1 MERSG
6 TVDKAVN
13 VLEALRGRGGFV
25 ALNEL
30 ARLVGL
36 PKPTVHRLLASLTD
50 HQLVERDSEGRYGL
64 GVGLVRLGLSA
75 LAVDPLV
82 RIVRPE
88 LERAV
93 AAFGE
98 TFFLVTARAGKLVV
112 LDKVEGTG
120 VLRAAPSVGAEV
132 PVESTATGRL
142 YLGLAPGVLSIS
154 DRTRRIMH
162 GGVQRAVTRGYDTNE
177 GEWIAGLT
185 VVAAPVSRSS
195 ELMGTVACAGSA
207 QQLVGER
214 LREAIRSTREAAER
228 ASAALEGRREVR
240 P

>member
-6 TVDKAVN
+6 TVDKALS

-25 ALNEL
+25 ALNDL
-30 ARLVGL
+30 ARQLQL
-36 PKPTVHRLLASLTD
+36 PKPTVHRLLASLAV
-50 HQLVERDSEGRYGL
+50 HQLVERDGEGRYGL

-93 AAFGE
+93 AGFGE

-112 LDKVEGTG
+112 LDKVEGNG
-120 VLRAAPSVGAEV
+120 MLRAAPGVGTEV

-142 YLGLAPGVLSIS
+142 YLGLSPNTLVVPE
-154 DRTRRIMH
+154 RTRRVMRE
-162 GGVQRAVTRGYDTNE
+162 GVQRAIARGYDTNE

-185 VVAAPVSRSS
+185 VVAAPVQQRA

>member
-1 MERSG
+1 VERSG
-6 TVDKAVN
+6 TVDKAVS
-13 VLEALRGRGGFV
+13 VLEALRGRGGYV

-30 ARLVGL
+30 ARQVAL
-36 PKPTVHRLLASLTD
+36 PKPTVHRLLASLAE
-50 HQLVERDSEGRYGL
+50 HQLVERDGDGRYGL

-93 AAFGE
+93 ACFGE
-98 TFFLVTARAGKLVV
+98 TFFLVTARAGRLVV

-120 VLRAAPSVGAEV
+120 VLRAAPAVGAEV
-132 PVESTATGRL
+132 PVESTASGRL
-142 YLGLAPGVLSIS
+142 YLGLAPAALAVS
-154 DRTRRIMH
+154 DRARRNVRD
-162 GGVQRAVTRGYDTNE
+162 GVQRAVARGYDTNE

-185 VVAAPVSRSS
+185 VVAAPVQHASD
-195 ELMGTVACAGSA
+195 LMGTVACAGSA
-207 QQLVGER
+207 QQLTGER
-214 LREAIRSTREAAER
+214 LREAIRVTREAAER